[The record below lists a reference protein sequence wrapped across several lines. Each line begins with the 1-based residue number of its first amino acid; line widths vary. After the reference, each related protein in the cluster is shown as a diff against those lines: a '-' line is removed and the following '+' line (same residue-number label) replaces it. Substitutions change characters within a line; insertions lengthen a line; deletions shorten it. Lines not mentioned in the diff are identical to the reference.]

1 MQYLVSHFPQFM
13 QKVSLYLLFNF
24 FVFLALGQEKQSN
37 FSKNSLLY
45 SGTEYVKQFNEA
57 RGNPFF
63 PTTNNIGNVSYNGYI
78 YNNIEVLYDCED
90 DIPIIR
96 DLQGLLKL
104 RLIREKLEGFTVDNH
119 KFIKIKLLSSQG
131 EFYEEIYRGKYALLM
146 QWQKKTE
153 LDSQEIE
160 RYILRKTIFM
170 LKGNDIL
177 PITGKSDLFTLVPGR
192 EKELKKIYRSNR
204 LNYKKNSLKAAE
216 IMIREIEKLGW

>member
-1 MQYLVSHFPQFM
+1 MM
-13 QKVSLYLLFNF
+13 QKVCWYLLFNF
-24 FVFLALGQEKQSN
+24 SVFFAASQEKTEPI
-37 FSKNSLLY
+37 SKNSLLY

-63 PTTNNIGNVSYNGYI
+63 PVSKNFGNITYNGNI
-78 YNNIEVLYDCED
+78 YNNIELLYDCED

-96 DLQGLLKL
+96 DVQGLLKL
-104 RLIREKLEGFTVDNH
+104 RLIREKLDEFTIDQH

-146 QWQKKTE
+146 QWQKKAE
-153 LDSQEIE
+153 LDAQEIE
-160 RYILRKTIFM
+160 RYVLRKTIFM

-177 PITGKSDLFTLVPGR
+177 PIEGKSTLFSLIVNK

-204 LNYKKNSLKAAE
+204 LNYKKNPLKAAE
-216 IMIREIEKLGW
+216 IMIREIEKQGW

>member
-1 MQYLVSHFPQFM
+1 MM
-13 QKVSLYLLFNF
+13 QKVCWYLLFNLSVF
-24 FVFLALGQEKQSN
+24 FAASQEKTEPI
-37 FSKNSLLY
+37 SKYSLLF

-63 PTTNNIGNVSYNGYI
+63 PASKNFGNIIYYGNV
-78 YNNIEVLYDCED
+78 YNNIELLYDCED

-96 DLQGLLKL
+96 DVQGLLKL
-104 RLIREKLEGFTVDNH
+104 RLIREKLDEFTVDQH

-146 QWQKKTE
+146 QWQKKAE
-153 LDSQEIE
+153 LDAQEIE
-160 RYILRKTIFM
+160 RYVLRKTIFM

-177 PITGKSDLFTLVPGR
+177 PIAGKSTLFSLIVNK

-204 LNYKKNSLKAAE
+204 LNYKKNPLKAAE
-216 IMIREIEKLGW
+216 IMIREIEKQGW